1 MATSITNLTRKPETT
16 DAAEAPAKA
25 GGADPVVTTGMF
37 LKLLV
42 AQLKNQD
49 PLNPADGTAF
59 LTQLAQFSGLEQ
71 MIGIRQDAEAIRT
84 MLTAG
89 TAKTQPAG
97 ETAGV
102 GQQ

>member
-1 MATSITNLTRKPETT
+1 
-16 DAAEAPAKA
+16 
-25 GGADPVVTTGMF
+25 MF

-49 PLNPADGTAF
+49 PLNPADGTTF

-89 TAKTQPAG
+89 AAKAQPTGEPAG
-97 ETAGV
+97 A